1 MGNVF
6 RKIIKLQ
13 GTENPLLKGF
23 SDTRLR
29 NIWTVGKGDPVT
41 NLKASARESGTNWDT
56 SWELTYWLKTKKMSA
71 CRTAAC
77 RIGVPQPVV
86 ELLHSAMEVWSQPL
100 DCQRCHRTFLMKTTP
115 SRLGK
120 ITDLLN
126 T

>member
-23 SDTRLR
+23 SNIRLR

-56 SWELTYWLKTKKMSA
+56 SWELTYWLKTKKMRAGLQHAGLEFPSQWLNS
-71 CRTAAC
+71 CTLQWRCGVSHWTA
-77 RIGVPQPVV
+77 RDVTG
-86 ELLHSAMEVWSQPL
+86 H
-100 DCQRCHRTFLMKTTP
+100 FL
-115 SRLGK
+115 
-120 ITDLLN
+120 
-126 T
+126 